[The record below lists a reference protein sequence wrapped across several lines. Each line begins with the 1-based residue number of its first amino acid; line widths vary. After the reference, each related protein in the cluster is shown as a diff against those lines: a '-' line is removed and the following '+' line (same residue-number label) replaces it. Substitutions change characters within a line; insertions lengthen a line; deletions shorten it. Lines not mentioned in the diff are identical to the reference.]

1 MVLPSKT
8 TRKILRHPARF
19 ALRTVKS
26 FNRNQGLLLAGA
38 VAYYALLSILPLL
51 ILSVI
56 ALSRFISEDEV
67 LYTIGRYLEWL
78 VPSQS
83 QAVLVD
89 ISGFLKNRLAT
100 GSILLAA
107 MIFFSSLAFSVA
119 EKAMAVIFPH
129 RNAQQKRHPL
139 VSAALPFVFAGFLGV
154 GLLGVTVASVVIEHL
169 AGESINIFGYAWSL
183 RGVSRVLLYL
193 LGFSMEVV
201 FVAALYIVLPVG
213 AMRIHH
219 ALIGGFVAAVLWEI
233 VRHLLFWYFSTVS
246 MASVLYG
253 SLTTAVVALFSFEI
267 GATLV
272 LFGAQVISEYEQ
284 MERE

>member
-1 MVLPSKT
+1 MTVLTKT

-19 ALRTVKS
+19 ALRTIKA

-56 ALSRFISEDEV
+56 ALSRFVSEDQLV
-67 LYTIGRYLEWL
+67 ATIGRYLEWL

-89 ISGFLKNRLAT
+89 VSGFLKNRLAT
-100 GSILLAA
+100 GSILLMA
-107 MIFFSSLAFSVA
+107 MIFFSSLAFSVT

-139 VSAALPFVFAGFLGV
+139 VSATLPFIFTAFLCL
-154 GLLGVTVASVVIEHL
+154 GLLGVTVASVIIEHM
-169 AGESINIFGYAWSL
+169 AQANVDIFGYAWSL
-183 RGVSRVLLYL
+183 RGVSRTLLYL
-193 LGFSMEVV
+193 LGFSMEVA

-213 AMRIHH
+213 TMRIHH

-253 SLTTAVVALFSFEI
+253 SLTTAVVALFSLEI

-284 MERE
+284 MERD